1 MYDFCFYFMLFFGF
15 SVLGWIG
22 ECISCTINTHKF
34 TYNRGFLL
42 GPYCPIYGVGAV
54 GGYLFLSGYAD
65 EPIALFT
72 LAMVGATIIEYLTS
86 YLMEKIFKARWWDYT
101 KEPFN
106 IEGRVCLKNSVL
118 FGIMGLLFVYF
129 VKPFYEN
136 AVTLVSDNTLIIMSI
151 ICSLIFITDMIVSYV
166 LISKIKSKIVEVRK
180 DSTYDIDNE
189 IRGLFKDYTFYFK
202 KLFRSFPGVSFN
214 VPSSEEIVSTITKT
228 LGTFDTKKRKKKKE
242 EKNQK

>member
-1 MYDFCFYFMLFFGF
+1 MYNYAFYFMLFFGF
-15 SVLGWIG
+15 SVVGWLT
-22 ECISCTINTHKF
+22 ECISCTIWYRRF
-34 TYNRGFLL
+34 IINRGFLL

-180 DSTYDIDNE
+180 DSTYDIDKE
-189 IRGLFKDYTFYFK
+189 IRELIKDYTFYFK

-214 VPSSEEIVSTITKT
+214 VPSSEQIVSTITNTINSYSIKN
-228 LGTFDTKKRKKKKE
+228 KKKNKD
-242 EKNQK
+242 QK